1 MRVIF
6 HSFNLG
12 DVDVDV
18 YSADLIYQWQQTEQ
32 GQWAMKHAR
41 DIRYHTGPDLSFY
54 GYVVQIQGIIDEGPL
69 LTEYL
74 LRWKLKEY

>member
-1 MRVIF
+1 MRVTF
-6 HSFNLG
+6 HSFTLG
-12 DVDVDV
+12 DVDLDV
-18 YSADLIYQWQQTEQ
+18 YSADEIYRWQQTEQ

-41 DIRYHTGPDLSFY
+41 DLKYYTGPDLSFY
-54 GYVVQIQGIIDEGPL
+54 GYAVRIQGIIDDGPL